1 VRSGH
6 NDGAQTRLRSWVSV
20 GLVVLAS
27 VAALVGGVTL
37 YVREEIVSTPAF
49 VDRASDALGQPTVQR
64 VLSREIAVQLVEP
77 AFPDVVAARPLI
89 QAAVRLAIGSSPF
102 QAAFRLAARHGHLLL
117 FARRGGN
124 SVFDIADAGSVVT
137 SALRRLAPKVAR
149 EIPAKVDTVLL
160 TLRRRS
166 FAATTLR
173 VADHVRRL
181 GFWLPFVALALFAA
195 AIAAAPD
202 RRRAI
207 TRSGS
212 ALATAAIVLAV
223 LLELAR
229 RYVLGHV
236 LASGELQITDA
247 RGAVSEVWGAYFGDL
262 MTWTL
267 AFAAGGFLLAAAS
280 SSLLAPYSAGTLL
293 RRARA
298 LVLGPKSPRGQAV
311 RGALAAA
318 IGIFAI
324 VKPTLALRVVGVT
337 GGILLV
343 YFGIGEVLAVTAP
356 ARPRART
363 RLRRPPP
370 RALVLGG
377 LGAGTVIAGL
387 VVAIVLTGAAAS
399 RAAAAGT
406 CNGYAQLCSRRLDE
420 VVFAGTHNSMSA
432 ADSPGWY
439 IANQDRAINQQ
450 LSDGIR
456 AFKISTHYGTLGQTG
471 LVHTDILAEGD
482 RLNRVAEKLVPSAR
496 EALQRL
502 SRSLGRISGEVGRR
516 DIWLCHTLCE
526 LGATQMVGFFQT
538 IRRFLELNPT
548 QVLVFFDEDYV
559 SEQDL
564 QAAFIRAGVFRYLA
578 RLTPGQPLPTL
589 GELIRQ
595 HHNIVIFAQERT
607 SGRYP
612 WNPYAFDSWIEDTP
626 LGAKRKAEFSC
637 KLYRG
642 HPGNPILMMNNWA
655 DIFPPRPGPN
665 VPLVQKDFILA
676 RARQCQQQRGRYPNL
691 ILTDYYDRGDVVG
704 AVNALNGVA
713 GQRPAQVVPVP
724 AQ

>member
-1 VRSGH
+1 M
-6 NDGAQTRLRSWVSV
+6 RLRSWVSV
-20 GLVVLAS
+20 ALVVLAS
-27 VAALVGGVTL
+27 VAALVAGVSL
-37 YVREEIVSTPAF
+37 YAREEIISTPAF

-77 AFPDVVAARPLI
+77 ALPDAVAARPLI

-117 FARRGGN
+117 FARAGGN
-124 SVFDIADAGSVVT
+124 SVFDIADAGSVIT
-137 SALRRLAPKVAR
+137 SALRRLAPKVAK

-173 VADHVRRL
+173 VADHVRWL
-181 GFWLPFVALALFAA
+181 GLWLPFVALALFAA

-202 RRRAI
+202 RRRAL
-207 TRSGS
+207 TRSGF
-212 ALATAAIVLAV
+212 ALASAAVVLAV
-223 LLELAR
+223 LVELAR
-229 RYVLGHV
+229 RYVVGHV
-236 LASGELQITDA
+236 LASGELQIADA
-247 RGAVSEVWGAYFGDL
+247 RGAVSELWGAYFDDL

-267 AFAAGGFLLAAAS
+267 AFAAGGFVLAAAS

-298 LVLGPKSPRGQAV
+298 LVLGTKSPRGQAA

-324 VKPTLALRVVGVT
+324 VKPTLALRVVGVS

-356 ARPRART
+356 ARPRGPA
-363 RLRRPPP
+363 RLRQPRP
-370 RALVLGG
+370 RTLLLGV
-377 LGAGTVIAGL
+377 LGAGTLIAGL

-399 RAAAAGT
+399 RAAAGGT
-406 CNGYAQLCSRRLDE
+406 CNGYAQLCNRRLDE
-420 VVFAGTHNSMSA
+420 VVFAGTHNAMSA

-482 RLNRVAEKLVPSAR
+482 RLNRVAAKLVPSAR

-502 SRSLGRISGEVGRR
+502 SRSLGRLSGEVGKR

-538 IRRFLELNPT
+538 IRRFLELNPN

-595 HHNIVIFAQERT
+595 HHNIVLFAQERT
-607 SGRYP
+607 SGRFP
-612 WNPYAFDSWIEDTP
+612 WNPYAFDDWIQDTP
-626 LGAKRKAEFSC
+626 LGAKKKTEFSC

-642 HPGNPILMMNNWA
+642 HPTNPILMMNNWA

-665 VPLVQKDFILA
+665 VPLVQKDFLLA

-704 AVNALNGVA
+704 AVNTLNGVA
-713 GQRPAQVVPVP
+713 GQRLAQVVPVP